1 MKKTSATKKPS
12 AQNFRRVIQLDASQ
26 MAIYKTGT
34 IEILNPDGEQIDC
47 IGKTTKQLN
56 DDQIIEDTA
65 NNLRL
70 IEDLLLCSSGEV
82 QLSERAIVGLAN
94 SLSQVQR
101 IIER

>member
-1 MKKTSATKKPS
+1 MKKTTATKNLS
-12 AQNFRRVIQLDASQ
+12 AQDFRRVIQLDESQ

-34 IEILNPDGEQIDC
+34 IEILNPAGEQIDC
-47 IGKTTKQLN
+47 IGKITKQLN

-70 IEDLLLCSSGEV
+70 IEELMLGNNEGL
-82 QLSERAIVGLAN
+82 QLSQQAIARLAH
-94 SLSQVQR
+94 SLSQAQQ

>member
-1 MKKTSATKKPS
+1 MKKTTATKNLS
-12 AQNFRRVIQLDASQ
+12 APDFRRVIQLDESQ

-34 IEILNPDGEQIDC
+34 IEILNPAGEQIDC
-47 IGKTTKQLN
+47 IGKITKQLN

-70 IEDLLLCSSGEV
+70 IEELMLGNNEGL
-82 QLSERAIVGLAN
+82 QLSQQAIAGLAH
-94 SLSQVQR
+94 SLSQAQQ

>member
-1 MKKTSATKKPS
+1 MKTNTSRKNSPATLPEKTPP
-12 AQNFRRVIQLDASQ
+12 RVIQLDESQ

-70 IEDLLLCSSGEV
+70 IEELMLGNTEGL
-82 QLSERAIVGLAN
+82 QLSQHALAGLAMR
-94 SLSQVQR
+94 SHKHS
-101 IIER
+101 E